1 MASTSRIPH
10 LLEPYISLPPESSLN
25 LVTSV
30 LGASANW
37 LVLRHVY
44 SYLRGSTDGD
54 ESAKDT
60 GVVLLSFMRDG
71 AFWKEGATKLGLDL
85 DALSRAG
92 RFTFIDGFS
101 GLYGEAKTGVPGTQK
116 ERTLRSTK
124 LADIKREIEGAIADL
139 RASRKIL
146 VIDQL
151 DALLAVT
158 DDSTTS
164 LTLQDAVLS
173 LRSLVH
179 STLLT
184 LSADM
189 PLVATQVTRL
199 EREHAS
205 LVLSSAHEADMV
217 MALRM
222 LDTGTARDVSGVVRI
237 TGPGAEGLGGATE
250 TFPHK
255 CPLNRHRISEEQK
268 GSFFYFLAQTCKTP
282 CPCSKPHLYAPFI
295 HEPTNTTARPNHHPN
310 SGSNQIV
317 LGSRLML

>member
-1 MASTSRIPH
+1 
-10 LLEPYISLPPESSLN
+10 
-25 LVTSV
+25 
-30 LGASANW
+30 
-37 LVLRHVY
+37 
-44 SYLRGSTDGD
+44 
-54 ESAKDT
+54 
-60 GVVLLSFMRDG
+60 
-71 AFWKEGATKLGLDL
+71 
-85 DALSRAG
+85 
-92 RFTFIDGFS
+92 
-101 GLYGEAKTGVPGTQK
+101 VPGTQK

-164 LTLQDAVLS
+164 LTLQDAILS
-173 LRSLVH
+173 LRSVSFGLEEVRHSLNPSQLVH

-184 LSADM
+184 LSADV
-189 PLVATQVTRL
+189 PLVATQVTTL

-217 MALRM
+217 LALRM

-250 TFPHK
+250 
-255 CPLNRHRISEEQK
+255 
-268 GSFFYFLAQTCKTP
+268 Y
-282 CPCSKPHLYAPFI
+282 LYHVVADGGVKVF
-295 HEPTNTTARPNHHPN
+295 ERGT
-310 SGSNQIV
+310 
-317 LGSRLML
+317 

>member
-25 LVTSV
+25 LITSV

-44 SYLRGSTDGD
+44 SYLRGSADGD
-54 ESAKDT
+54 ESTKDT
-60 GVVLLSFMRDG
+60 GVILLSFMRDG
-71 AFWKEGATKLGLDL
+71 AFWREGSTKLVTSSQINGPPVYANTDMSQGLDL

-101 GLYGEAKTGVPGTQK
+101 GLYGEAKNGVLGTRK
-116 ERTLRSTK
+116 ERTLRSTE
-124 LADIKREIEGAIADL
+124 LADIKREIEGAITDL

-146 VIDQL
+146 IIDQL

-184 LSADM
+184 LSADV
-189 PLVATQVTRL
+189 PLVATQVTAL

-205 LVLSSAHEADMV
+205 LVLSTAHEADMV
-217 MALRM
+217 FSLRM

-250 TFPHK
+250 
-255 CPLNRHRISEEQK
+255 
-268 GSFFYFLAQTCKTP
+268 Y
-282 CPCSKPHLYAPFI
+282 LYHVVADGGVKVF
-295 HEPTNTTARPNHHPN
+295 ERGT
-310 SGSNQIV
+310 
-317 LGSRLML
+317 

>member
-101 GLYGEAKTGVPGTQK
+101 GLYGEAKTGVPGTRK

-173 LRSLVH
+173 LRSVSFGLEEVRHSLNPSQLVH

-184 LSADM
+184 LSADV
-189 PLVATQVTRL
+189 PLVATQVTTL

-222 LDTGTARDVSGVVRI
+222 LDTGTARDVSGVLRI

-250 TFPHK
+250 
-255 CPLNRHRISEEQK
+255 
-268 GSFFYFLAQTCKTP
+268 Y
-282 CPCSKPHLYAPFI
+282 LYHVVADGGVKVF
-295 HEPTNTTARPNHHPN
+295 ERGT
-310 SGSNQIV
+310 
-317 LGSRLML
+317 